1 MSNGLYFAY
10 GSNLN
15 LSDFHT
21 WCRGHGYPTG
31 LLKFRAKAM
40 LPDHDLGLTYR
51 SATRRGG
58 VLDVVE
64 RRGQLVPG
72 VLFEVDEAG
81 WAALDAKEGA
91 PSIYQRVEVEV
102 IDRSGAAIR
111 ATTYRV
117 HPDRAEDYVAP
128 APAYMQVVRDGQ
140 TSWGISSRL
149 LQSAVDRQPSPRPD
163 GFFFYGTLM
172 RGEQRFDV
180 VRRFGLS
187 CTLLAAASGRL
198 VNLGN
203 FPGLIDLANG
213 RDLVQGEFMR
223 LRNPEKAIAALD
235 AIEGFRGYGKSGS
248 LFRRTWISV
257 DVGDGRIRSAWA
269 CVHSDNT
276 GEGEPIPSGD
286 CREHRGSRGAFLRSL
301 AAVHAKGDERRIAEQ
316 IASQLPYSF
325 AKDPEQ
331 AIQDLLPLG
340 DSLASGHVSER
351 KLSQESRILVA
362 LP

>member
-15 LSDFHT
+15 LSDFDT

-31 LLKFRAKAM
+31 LLKFRAKSM
-40 LPDHDLGLTYR
+40 LPDHDLGFTYHSVAR
-51 SATRRGG
+51 KGG
-58 VLDVVE
+58 VLDLVE

-72 VLFEVDEAG
+72 ILFEMDAAE

-91 PSIYQRVEVEV
+91 PSIYRRVEVEV
-102 IDRSGAAIR
+102 IDRRGEAVK

-117 HPDRAEDYVAP
+117 RPGLTEDYVAP
-128 APAYMQVVRDGQ
+128 TPAYLQVVRGGQ
-140 TSWGISSRL
+140 ASWGINSRL
-149 LQSAVDRQPSPRPD
+149 LRSAVDQQPSPRPD

-172 RGEQRFDV
+172 RGEQRFDA

-198 VNLGN
+198 VDLGN
-203 FPGLIDLANG
+203 FPGLIDVANG

-257 DVGDGRIRSAWA
+257 DVGDGRIRSVWA
-269 CVHSDNT
+269 YALSDNT

-286 CREHRGSRGAFLRSL
+286 WREHRGTRGAFLSSL
-301 AAVHAKGDERRIAEQ
+301 AAVHAQGDERRIAEQ
-316 IASQLPYSF
+316 IAGNLPYSF
-325 AKDPEQ
+325 AKDSERV
-331 AIQDLLPLG
+331 IQDLLPLG
-340 DSLASGHVSER
+340 DSLASGYVSER
-351 KLSQESRILVA
+351 RLSQESRILVA